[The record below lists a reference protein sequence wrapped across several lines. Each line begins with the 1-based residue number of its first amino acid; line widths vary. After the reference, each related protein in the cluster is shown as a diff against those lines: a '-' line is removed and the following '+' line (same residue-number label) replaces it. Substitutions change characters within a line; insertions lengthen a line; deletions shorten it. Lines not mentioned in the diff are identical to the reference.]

1 MEAYTKNGK
10 TILYEVI
17 KKKNKNT
24 YFRIHEDHLRV
35 TTNRY
40 ATKNQITRFIDL
52 KFDQFYEKIY
62 HSKRVEKSDQ
72 LTLWEIPYTI
82 VLSAGKFTYTIINE
96 QIFIQSKLTDLR
108 KIKEQVYQAELLKKI
123 KILEPMIFET
133 VSQKGLSLLP
143 VKIKYLKSKFGSYHR
158 KNNEITLNTFLAR
171 LDPIFLIYV
180 IYHEY
185 AHALVFNHSKDFYN
199 LLGEFMPNHKLYQK
213 DLKKIAII

>member
-40 ATKNQITRFIDL
+40 ATKVQINKFIDL

-72 LTLWEIPYTI
+72 LTLWGIPYTI
-82 VLSAGKFTYTIINE
+82 VLTAGKFTYSITGE
-96 QIFIQSKLTDLR
+96 QIFIQTKLTDLR

-123 KILEPMIFET
+123 KTLEPMILET
-133 VSQKGLSLLP
+133 VSKQGLFLLP
-143 VKIKYLKSKFGSYHR
+143 IKLKYLKSKFGSYHR

-185 AHALVFNHSKDFYN
+185 AHALVFNHSKEFYY

>member
-1 MEAYTKNGK
+1 MESYTKNGK

-40 ATKNQITRFIDL
+40 ATKGQITRFIDL

-62 HSKRVEKSDQ
+62 HSKRVEKSNQ
-72 LTLWEIPYTI
+72 LTLWGIPYTI
-82 VLSAGKFTYTIINE
+82 VLSAGKFTYSITDE
-96 QIFIQSKLTDLR
+96 QIFIQTKLTDLR
-108 KIKEQVYQAELLKKI
+108 KIKEQVYQAELIKKI
-123 KILEPMIFET
+123 KTLEPMIFET
-133 VSQKGLSLLP
+133 VSKQGLPLLP
-143 VKIKYLKSKFGSYHR
+143 IKLKYLKSKFGSYHR

-185 AHALVFNHSKDFYN
+185 AHALVFNHSKEFYN